1 MSTILVLDSSQTER
15 QGLAV
20 VLEMAGHYCLEAG
33 GLEAATQ
40 LLRQRP
46 VDFVLSDAI
55 VGEAGPEKI
64 RQAILAANQQ
74 VRILI
79 LTEAGEPV
87 VGGKELTV
95 TTSPLHWIPSGFAY
109 ISRSEA
115 LAILLPEQD
124 SLKMLDQLPRTP
136 GLLNKLAVLYH
147 SQAKF
152 ATAEKLYLLALD
164 AAEKSSDADRGP
176 VASIL
181 NNLAGLYTDEKKF
194 DKAESLYLRSLA
206 LVEEKYGP
214 AHAKATTRLM
224 LLSHLYRIQGKGAE
238 SEAVVRRLI
247 G

>member
-1 MSTILVLDSSQTER
+1 LSTILVLDSSQAER

-20 VLEMAGHYCLEAG
+20 VLEMAGHLCLEAPS
-33 GLEAATQ
+33 LEAAVQ

-46 VDFVLSDAI
+46 VDFVLSDAQ

-64 RQAILAANQQ
+64 RQAALGANQQ

-79 LTEAGEPV
+79 MTDAGDPAP
-87 VGGKELTV
+87 GKELTV
-95 TTSPLHWIPSGFAY
+95 TTSPLQWLSAGFAY

-115 LAILLPEQD
+115 LAIMLPEQD
-124 SLKMLDQLPRTP
+124 SLKMLDELPQTP

-147 SQAKF
+147 SQSKF
-152 ATAEKLYLLALD
+152 STAEQLYTRALQ
-164 AAEKSSDADRGP
+164 AAERGAEGDRGP

-181 NNLAGLYTDEKKF
+181 NNLAGLYTDQQLF
-194 DKAESLYLRSLA
+194 DKAEPLYLKSLA
-206 LVEEKYGP
+206 IVEEKHGRVHP
-214 AHAKATTRLM
+214 KVTTRLM

-238 SEAVVRRLI
+238 AEGIARRLI